1 MNHSNDGFYIANED
15 LKLRGPGDLFGIRQ
29 SGLLEFKLGD
39 VFQDASILQKAA
51 EAAKMEEVKKYPV
64 FTRVNRENIHIL

>member
-1 MNHSNDGFYIANED
+1 M
-15 LKLRGPGDLFGIRQ
+15 FGIRQ

-64 FTRVNRENIHIL
+64 FTRVNSENIHIL